1 MLLSI
6 DIYVDLFMQNES
18 STLLSGCELDS
29 GNGGGD
35 DALMVPLLDD
45 TTAFHTEFN
54 FEFCDNTY
62 RT

>member
-1 MLLSI
+1 M
-6 DIYVDLFMQNES
+6 VVQNES

-29 GNGGGD
+29 GTGGGD